1 MKLLRFIL
9 YTLAWSAAALCV
21 RHWAVGALYFDF
33 PKAGPFAAIVRRRIE
48 TAQSD

>member
-9 YTLAWSAAALCV
+9 FALAWTAAALCAA
-21 RHWAVGALYFDF
+21 WAVGALYFDF

-48 TAQSD
+48 PAQSD

>member
-9 YTLAWSAAALCV
+9 YTLAWIATALYAV
-21 RHWAVGALYFDF
+21 WAFGGLYFDF